1 MRVQNNYMASI
12 YQNVIWQ
19 RNSDTVLEYTNLV
32 MKEGLTVE
40 EIVDLR
46 NVKIQEVNH
55 IFSILKNKNPELH
68 AQVEKT
74 LQVNEK
80 KGKG

>member
-1 MRVQNNYMASI
+1 MRIQNHMTSV
-12 YQNVIWQ
+12 YQNAIWQ

-32 MKEGLTVE
+32 MQEGLTVK
-40 EIVDLR
+40 EIADLR

-55 IFSILKNKNPELH
+55 IFSILKNKNPDLH

-80 KGKG
+80 KGEG